1 MNTTHNSTDT
11 DIFAPLG
18 EGETEFATT
27 PVKTGRSLRKPVL
40 VGAVAAAVVVA
51 MLAGGGVA
59 MAAHKDVTGEVDGQ
73 VQELGTFSGSVE
85 GALDSA
91 GVTIGERDTVA
102 PGAGHRDLRRL
113 ADRRREGSPAHPD
126 HRRPDP

>member
-1 MNTTHNSTDT
+1 M
-11 DIFAPLG
+11 
-18 EGETEFATT
+18 
-27 PVKTGRSLRKPVL
+27 L

-59 MAAHKDVTGEVDGQ
+59 MAAHKDVTVTVDGQ
-73 VQELGTFSGSVE
+73 IQELGTFAGSVE

-91 GVTIGERDTVA
+91 GVTIGEHDTVA
-102 PGAGHRDLRRL
+102 PALDTAISDGSQIVVEH
-113 ADRRREGSPAHPD
+113 GSPAHPD